1 MCGTAAV
8 RWSASAVHPGQGGR
22 IAWPEHEV
30 VDQQLRAPVEQFG
43 QRLGALLGVERVLLL
58 DRHPRQLG
66 ALLGDLLI
74 EVAQLLLA
82 LQQLCPRGLV
92 FLLRSDLVARHR
104 RSLLPRGEAYPRCQ
118 LETPSSTS
126 LFVPLQTEHAILSAS
141 SDHGPRVR

>member
-1 MCGTAAV
+1 M
-8 RWSASAVHPGQGGR
+8 HPGQGGR
-22 IAWPEHEV
+22 IAWPEHDV

-74 EVAQLLLA
+74 EVASSCSRFSSSARAASYSSCVPTLWRVIADPSFRELGIREM
-82 LQQLCPRGLV
+82 PTRNPV
-92 FLLRSDLVARHR
+92 FDLV
-104 RSLLPRGEAYPRCQ
+104 
-118 LETPSSTS
+118 
-126 LFVPLQTEHAILSAS
+126 FVPLQTEHAILFPS